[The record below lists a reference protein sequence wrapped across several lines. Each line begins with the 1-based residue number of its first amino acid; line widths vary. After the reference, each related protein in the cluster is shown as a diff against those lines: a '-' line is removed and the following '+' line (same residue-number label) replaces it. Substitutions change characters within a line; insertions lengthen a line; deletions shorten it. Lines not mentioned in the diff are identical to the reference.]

1 MYSTTDFKR
10 GLKIEMDKTPF
21 EIMEFEHYKPGKG
34 GAIVRTK
41 LRNLNNGKIIDH
53 TFRSG
58 EKVDKADMEMRE
70 MQFLYREGEDSVFMD
85 LTTYEQL
92 HISGGITSGKELYLK
107 DGQKVFVQLY
117 NGNPLGL
124 EIPPTIVLAVSE
136 TEPGLKGD
144 TVSSVTKAA
153 TLETG
158 AVIQVPLFVNTG
170 DKVKVDTRTNEY
182 LSRE

>member
-41 LRNLNNGKIIDH
+41 LRNMSNGKIIDH

-58 EKVDKADMEMRE
+58 EKVEKADVEMRE
-70 MQFLYREGEDSVFMD
+70 MQFLYREGKDCVLMD
-85 LTTYEQL
+85 LTSYEQL
-92 HISGGITSGKELYLK
+92 HLSGDITGGKELYLK

-117 NGNPLGL
+117 NGNPMDL
-124 EIPPTIVLAVSE
+124 EIPQVVVLDVTD

-144 TVSSVTKAA
+144 TVSNVTKAA

-158 AVIQVPLFVNTG
+158 AIIQVPLFVNTG
-170 DKVKVDTRTNEY
+170 DKVKVDTRINGY

>member
-34 GAIVRTK
+34 GAIVRTR
-41 LRNLNNGKIIDH
+41 LRNMTNGKIIDH

-58 EKVDKADMEMRE
+58 EKVGKADMEMRE
-70 MQFLYREGEDSVFMD
+70 MQFLYREGTDCVFMD

-92 HISGGITSGKELYLK
+92 HLSADITDGKERYMK
-107 DGQKVFVQLY
+107 DGEKVFVLLY
-117 NGNPLGL
+117 NGNPMDL
-124 EIPPTIVLAVSE
+124 EILPVIVLQVAE

-144 TVSSVTKAA
+144 TVSNVTKAA

-158 AVIQVPLFVNTG
+158 AVIQVPIFVNVG

>member
-21 EIMEFEHYKPGKG
+21 EIVEFDHYKPGKG

-41 LRNLNNGKIIDH
+41 LRNLINGKTIDH

-70 MQFLYREGEDSVFMD
+70 MQFLYREGSDSVFMD
-85 LTTYEQL
+85 LTSYEQL
-92 HISGGITSGKELYLK
+92 HMSNEVTDGKELYLK
-107 DGQKVFVQLY
+107 DGQKAYVQLY
-117 NGNPLGL
+117 NGNPLDL
-124 EIPPTIVLAVSE
+124 AIPPAIVLEVSD

-144 TVSSVTKAA
+144 TVSNVTKAA

-158 AVIQVPLFVNTG
+158 AVVQVPLFVNTG
-170 DKVKVDTRTNEY
+170 DKIKVDTRTNSY

>member
-92 HISGGITSGKELYLK
+92 HISGAITSGKELYLK

-136 TEPGLKGD
+136 TEPGLTGD

>member
-58 EKVDKADMEMRE
+58 EKVEKADMEMRE
-70 MQFLYREGEDSVFMD
+70 MQFLYREGADSVFMD

-92 HISGGITSGKELYLK
+92 QLSKNLTGGKELYLK
-107 DGQKVFVQLY
+107 DGQRVLVQLY
-117 NGNPLGL
+117 NGSPLDL
-124 EIPPTIVLAVSE
+124 EIPPTMVLEVTE

-144 TVSSVTKAA
+144 TVSNVTKAA

-158 AVIQVPLFVNTG
+158 AVIQVPIFVNTG
-170 DKVKVDTRTNEY
+170 DKVKVDTRTNGY
-182 LSRE
+182 LNRE

>member
-21 EIMEFEHYKPGKG
+21 EIVEFDHYKPGKG

-41 LRNLNNGKIIDH
+41 LRNLINGKFIDH

-58 EKVDKADMEMRE
+58 EKVEKADMELRE

-85 LTTYEQL
+85 LSTYEQIHL
-92 HISGGITSGKELYLK
+92 SGKITDGKELYLK
-107 DGQKVFVQLY
+107 DGQKAYVQLY
-117 NGNPLGL
+117 NGNPLDL
-124 EIPPTIVLAVSE
+124 EILPTVVLEVTD

-144 TVSSVTKAA
+144 TVSNVTKAA

-158 AVIQVPLFVNTG
+158 AVVQVPLFVNAG
-170 DKVKVDTRTNEY
+170 DKIKVDTRTNEY